1 MQQQPTISIPT
12 GSSPAS
18 YTTIYDKFRGVD
30 MSTDPAL
37 IDTTRSPD
45 APNLISDTGGYP
57 EKRHGWKTVVEQP
70 KADYTA
76 GNPGRVNGIHRAVL
90 SSGEVRLVHIGT
102 KLYQWTGW
110 DTAAETLT
118 ALTGAYADAR
128 STSFT
133 CAGKLWIL
141 TGSEY
146 LVYDGQTIADV
157 STVAYAPLTTFSAPP
172 AGGGQTLESVNLLT
186 PKRRNAFQAD
196 GTSKDYQLDTA
207 PISGVSEVKVNG
219 TVQETGAYTVDLT
232 AGKVK
237 FSTAPA
243 KPTITGEDNVEIAFT
258 ATVEGYADTIR
269 KCRFAASYGF
279 GGDMGERIFFSGH
292 PDKPNVDWH
301 CEIHAPDYRPDP
313 AYVPDTSF
321 AYIGSDA
328 NAVMGYRRINQYQAI
343 LKSTNSADATVF
355 LRSAGT
361 DANGK
366 AVFSISQGVA
376 GAGAA
381 GMYSIANL
389 GDEGLFLSETGIT
402 GIASQDM
409 GSHYALQNRSY
420 FIDAQLTKEP
430 NLAEAAAVEWNGYY
444 LLALNGRCYVLDG
457 KQYKSYKPQ
466 SRGDYVYEC
475 YYWTN
480 IPARCW
486 LECGGSL
493 WFGTP
498 DGRICRFK
506 TDETG
511 MSRFSDDGAA
521 IPARW
526 ATKAD
531 DDGNF
536 ALLKSIPL
544 RGTAIMIKPY
554 TRSGASVAIRTDHD
568 FGVSVKSER
577 TNIFDFSDIDF
588 DSFTFETN
596 DSPQVIPMN
605 RKIKRYK
612 TCQIVVENN
621 KPNEGF
627 GVYGIVK
634 RFQKLRPA
642 RI

>member
-70 KADYTA
+70 EADYTA
-76 GNPGRVNGIHRAVL
+76 GSPGRVNGIHRAVL

-118 ALTGAYADAR
+118 ALTGTYADDR

-172 AGGGQTLESVNLLT
+172 AGGGQTLEGVNLLT

-207 PISGVSEVKVNG
+207 PITGVSEVKVNG
-219 TVQETGAYTVDLT
+219 TVQETSAYTVDLT
-232 AGKVK
+232 AGKVT

-292 PDKPNVDWH
+292 PDKPNVDW
-301 CEIHAPDYRPDP
+301 
-313 AYVPDTSF
+313 
-321 AYIGSDA
+321 
-328 NAVMGYRRINQYQAI
+328 RR
-343 LKSTNSADATVF
+343 
-355 LRSAGT
+355 
-361 DANGK
+361 
-366 AVFSISQGVA
+366 
-376 GAGAA
+376 
-381 GMYSIANL
+381 
-389 GDEGLFLSETGIT
+389 
-402 GIASQDM
+402 
-409 GSHYALQNRSY
+409 
-420 FIDAQLTKEP
+420 LT
-430 NLAEAAAVEWNGYY
+430 
-444 LLALNGRCYVLDG
+444 
-457 KQYKSYKPQ
+457 
-466 SRGDYVYEC
+466 
-475 YYWTN
+475 
-480 IPARCW
+480 
-486 LECGGSL
+486 
-493 WFGTP
+493 
-498 DGRICRFK
+498 
-506 TDETG
+506 
-511 MSRFSDDGAA
+511 
-521 IPARW
+521 
-526 ATKAD
+526 
-531 DDGNF
+531 
-536 ALLKSIPL
+536 
-544 RGTAIMIKPY
+544 
-554 TRSGASVAIRTDHD
+554 RT
-568 FGVSVKSER
+568 
-577 TNIFDFSDIDF
+577 
-588 DSFTFETN
+588 
-596 DSPQVIPMN
+596 
-605 RKIKRYK
+605 
-612 TCQIVVENN
+612 C
-621 KPNEGF
+621 
-627 GVYGIVK
+627 
-634 RFQKLRPA
+634 
-642 RI
+642 